1 MPNTHHISTARP
13 WILEIQRG
21 AVLLSKMVLQRTG
34 YSLEKQVRVEWESGE
49 IPWEEEGRVGAWLA
63 EHLRAFGRVD
73 GNGIV
78 CLPRTWVC
86 SRILEFPTV
95 ASDQLPNL
103 VALQAE
109 SHYGDSW
116 RDQEYDY
123 VSLPVVPS
131 DRRQRVLLLTVA
143 KSNLA
148 ALRAVM
154 KQAKLTPGMLTLG
167 ELADGYTSLLG
178 RNMHRL
184 NALTRTAT
192 LRADRLDVALGYGDL
207 SVLLQS
213 MPYPADSELQPEVI
227 QGMLNRMQASL
238 PVSLSELTSQ
248 QDLLV
253 VESGYSGDSERAEE
267 LAHLLKF
274 DLVRRSRQELIAG
287 WATRSHRRID
297 FQNPNR
303 PRGAGWFRKGLLVA
317 TLAMLLAGGGM
328 LYRQVQQTYAQ
339 RDSELQSTLRE
350 VKRLEGELAVFAR
363 DEAGLRVMDEWNSK
377 KVDWHRELG
386 RLVDRMGDEP
396 TLYVSRLQMEV
407 AEGEAIPVMR
417 MDGQAKSAQRILEW
431 NRSFLD
437 APDRYWVQPHGIE
450 PTQLDPEFGS
460 QFRLEIGVLPEAK
473 PAQDVMEVDDE
484 SQ

>member
-1 MPNTHHISTARP
+1 MPNTRHISAARP

-34 YSLEKQVRVEWESGE
+34 YSLEKQVRLEWESGD
-49 IPWEEEGRVGAWLA
+49 IPWDQEERVGGWLS
-63 EHLRAFGRVD
+63 EQLRAFGRVD
-73 GNGIV
+73 GDLIV

-86 SRILEFPTV
+86 SRILEFPSV
-95 ASDQLPNL
+95 ASDQLPSL

-109 SHYGDSW
+109 SHFGDSW

-123 VSLPVVPS
+123 VSLPVIPA

-148 ALRAVM
+148 SLRAVM
-154 KQAKLTPGMLTLG
+154 KHAKLTPGMLTLG

-192 LRADRLDVALGYGDL
+192 FRADRLDVAIGYGDL

-213 MPYPADSELQPEVI
+213 LPYPSDSELQPEMI

-238 PVSLSELTSQ
+238 PASLSELASQ

-253 VESGYSGDSERAEE
+253 VERGYAGDLERAED
-267 LAHLLKF
+267 LATLLQF

-303 PRGAGWFRKGLLVA
+303 PRGAGWLRKGLLVA
-317 TLAMLLAGGGM
+317 TIAMLLAGAGM
-328 LYRQVQQTYAQ
+328 LYRQVQMTHAQ
-339 RDSELQSTLRE
+339 REGELQSTLRQ
-350 VKRLEGELAVFAR
+350 VKRLEEDLAVFSR
-363 DEAGLRVMDEWNSK
+363 EEAALRIMDEWNSK

-386 RLVDRMGDEP
+386 RLVDRMGDEQ

-417 MDGQAKSAQRILEW
+417 MDGQAKSAQRILDW

-437 APDRYWVQPHGIE
+437 APDRYSVQPHGIE
-450 PTQLDPEFGS
+450 PTHLDPEFGS
-460 QFRLEIGVLPEAK
+460 QFRLEIGVLPEAT
-473 PAQDVMEVDDE
+473 PGHGVMEGVDE